1 MCSTAARLSFL
12 RVLHLRGANSHI
24 VSAFNSGAKYSLVNN
39 HYSLAHI
46 VEDAVQTRAIQIND
60 VYAMATVADATAENL
75 QRCGLTK
82 AGAAMFIAQR
92 KAHLTGQ
99 HRLYKEVADYLSR
112 SSSSSSSSP
121 ETTAH

>member
-1 MCSTAARLSFL
+1 MCSTATRLSFL
-12 RVLHLRGANSHI
+12 RVLQLRGANSHI
-24 VSAFNSGAKYSLVNN
+24 VSASNINLRYAPVYN

-60 VYAMATVADATAENL
+60 VYAMATVAEATAENL
-75 QRCGLTK
+75 QRCGLTE
-82 AGAAMFIAQR
+82 AGAAMFLAQR

-112 SSSSSSSSP
+112 SSSS
-121 ETTAH
+121 